1 MVDEPRDLEPR
12 LVDDARALRALA
24 HPVRIALIEYLTLR
38 GPLTATEAAEVVG
51 ESPSACSFHLRQ
63 LAKYGFVEESGDGVE
78 RRRPWRITQLGLRF
92 DSDSSDP
99 AVRRAGAELGG
110 SLRERQ
116 IARYRTWLAT
126 RQSWPQE
133 WRESSIDAEF
143 GFWLT
148 PAELEALGTEMMERL
163 LALHRERLTDP
174 SSRPAGAAPVEL
186 LLFGYPVG
194 SWS

>member
-1 MVDEPRDLEPR
+1 MADGTPNPEPR

-24 HPVRIALIEYLTLR
+24 HPVRIALVEHLTLH
-38 GPLTATEAAEVVG
+38 GPLTATEAADVVG

-63 LAKYGFVEESGDGVE
+63 LAKYGFVEEVGDQPG

-92 DSDSSDP
+92 DTDSADP

-110 SLRERQ
+110 ALRERQ

-126 RQSWPQE
+126 RESWPE
-133 WRESSIDAEF
+133 SWRKAAVDSEF

-148 PAELEALGTEMMERL
+148 PEELEALGSELLERL
-163 LALHRERLTDP
+163 LPLHRERLADP
-174 SSRPAGAAPVEL
+174 SLRPAGALPVEL
-186 LLFGYPVG
+186 LLLGYPLG
-194 SWS
+194 EQ